1 VLQKKFNQQFSP
13 HVTAVLQ
20 ALFVTFLWS
29 TSWVLIKFGLAD
41 IPALTFAGLRYTLAF
56 LCLLPIFYR
65 SAGFRSLR
73 GLSRKNWRQLVVLG
87 ILVYSLTQGTQ
98 FVGLAYL
105 PAVTVN
111 LMLSFTSIVVALLGI
126 VLLGERPG
134 GQQWLGMALSLLGIF
149 IYFYPVQLPA
159 GQVIGFVAVVVGV
172 LANASSAI
180 LGRAVNRSS
189 HLSPLAVTVVT
200 MGIGATLLLAAG
212 LLVQGLP
219 ALDWQSWLI
228 VLWLAVVNS
237 AFAFTLWN
245 LTLRTLAAM
254 ESSIINNTM
263 SIQIPILAVI
273 FLGERLSGREVVGL
287 VLAALGI
294 LLVQLRRRRAPVKA
308 TEIVSEKG

>member
-1 VLQKKFNQQFSP
+1 MLKKNFRLHFSP

-65 SAGFRSLR
+65 SAGFHSLR
-73 GLSRKNWRQLVVLG
+73 GLSRKNWLQLVVLG
-87 ILVYSLTQGTQ
+87 IMLYSVTQGTQ

-111 LMLSFTSIVVALLGI
+111 LMLSFTSIVVALLGV
-126 VLLGERPG
+126 VLLAERPS
-134 GQQWLGMALSLLGIF
+134 GQQWLGIGLSMLGVF
-149 IYFYPVQLPA
+149 VYFYPVQLPA
-159 GQVIGFVAVVVGV
+159 GQVVGFVAVVVGV
-172 LANASSAI
+172 LANAGSAV
-180 LGRAVNRSS
+180 LGRAVNRRG
-189 HLSPLAVTVVT
+189 HLPPLAVTVVT
-200 MGIGATLLLAAG
+200 MGIGAICLLAAG
-212 LLVQGLP
+212 LAIQGLP
-219 ALDWQSWLI
+219 ALKWQSWI
-228 VLWLAVVNS
+228 IILWLAVVNT

-245 LTLRTLAAM
+245 LTLRTLEAM

-273 FLGERLSGREVVGL
+273 FLGERLTGREVLGL
-287 VLAALGI
+287 VLAALGV
-294 LLVQLRRRRAPVKA
+294 LLVQLRRRRKPVKA
-308 TEIVSEKG
+308 TELVPEKG